1 MSSSSVTVLMPVYNG
16 AAFLPESIDSILS
29 QTYKDFEFL
38 IINDGST
45 DDSEKIILS
54 YDDPRIKYLKND
66 VNLGVIGTLNRGLEI
81 IKTKYIIRMDADD
94 LALPYRIQVQ
104 VDYMDKHPDI
114 VLSGSRKIHF
124 SEDNKIPDEVIREK
138 GEEHHLYFR
147 SIFNTTIP
155 HPTSILRNEIVQKYN
170 IRYKKENYGAE
181 DKAMWLEIA
190 QYGKLGKFLE
200 PLLKYRV
207 HENQVTVQKKEA
219 VRNTSVNVTLK
230 FLKRLGVSFDQE
242 EEKALAFICYPNHCG
257 DIKMVKVIM
266 RLADKLSEKLKN
278 SNQWDAA
285 YIDKFFKTRII
296 NILAKSTSIGVPI
309 IGIIIINHRLNIRN
323 FNLHFYKNLLMKK

>member
-138 GEEHHLYFR
+138 GEEHHLYF
-147 SIFNTTIP
+147 
-155 HPTSILRNEIVQKYN
+155 
-170 IRYKKENYGAE
+170 
-181 DKAMWLEIA
+181 
-190 QYGKLGKFLE
+190 
-200 PLLKYRV
+200 
-207 HENQVTVQKKEA
+207 
-219 VRNTSVNVTLK
+219 
-230 FLKRLGVSFDQE
+230 
-242 EEKALAFICYPNHCG
+242 
-257 DIKMVKVIM
+257 
-266 RLADKLSEKLKN
+266 
-278 SNQWDAA
+278 
-285 YIDKFFKTRII
+285 
-296 NILAKSTSIGVPI
+296 
-309 IGIIIINHRLNIRN
+309 
-323 FNLHFYKNLLMKK
+323 